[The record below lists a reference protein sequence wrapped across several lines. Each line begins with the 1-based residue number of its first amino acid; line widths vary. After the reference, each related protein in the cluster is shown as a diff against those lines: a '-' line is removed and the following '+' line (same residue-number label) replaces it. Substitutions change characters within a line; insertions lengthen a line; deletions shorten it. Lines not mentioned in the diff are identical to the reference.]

1 MRFIVIP
8 PPITVKVEGQPDT
21 EWAFHRLLSEW
32 LANAKYFGDNAASL
46 RMGAKLEALFAARKA
61 GEWVAVEDTDYQ
73 RLHTAVEESTYT
85 APTIARQLIPFLDAV
100 ADAKK
105 EQPKGESSAK
115 EVSAS

>member
-8 PPITVKVEGQPDT
+8 QPIIVKAAGQPDV
-21 EWAFHRLLSEW
+21 EWTFHRLLGEW
-32 LANAKYFGDNAASL
+32 LANSKYFGDNAASL

-73 RLHTAVEESTYT
+73 RLHTASEESSYT
-85 APTIARQLIPFLDAV
+85 APAIARQLIPFLDAV

-105 EQPKGESSAK
+105 EQPKPEPSPK
-115 EVSAS
+115 EASAS